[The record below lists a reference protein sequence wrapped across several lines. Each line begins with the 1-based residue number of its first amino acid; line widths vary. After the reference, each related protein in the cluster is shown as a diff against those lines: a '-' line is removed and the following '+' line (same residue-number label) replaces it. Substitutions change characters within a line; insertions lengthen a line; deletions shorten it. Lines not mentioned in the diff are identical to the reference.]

1 MRPTRLAGTLLL
13 TAALCLAEE
22 ATVLQLRSAVGDTI
36 SRAERDSF
44 HLFPNTA
51 SFRHAVMLQLP
62 GSLHFAKIAQADGDS
77 LLQVYYRI
85 MPGQLERIR
94 FLIDYRDFMAEQQKV
109 DSTIAPSLKAFWR
122 EIEAHPLRDISGPN
136 VISGPDESP
145 PHPSLLSENR
155 YHMTVLG
162 ATAGSALGGCVGS
175 WAGIK
180 VTGEAAATNCLE
192 QNIRVPV
199 YSVSHPVFWT
209 TACCLTALGT
219 TGGYVAGDRLDRTR
233 PATLPLPDE
242 DKEWRTSCA
251 IGAAI
256 PALAAGAGF
265 FLLAGPLHYGRTDLL
280 GDMPDDRSALTILP
294 MALTGVCIA
303 VEITTIGY
311 YIGRIIDRQNAEK
324 VEKKRRE
331 SGR

>member
-1 MRPTRLAGTLLL
+1 MKLAIALIL
-13 TAALCLAEE
+13 AASFCLAEE

-51 SFRHAVMLQLP
+51 SFRHAVMQELP
-62 GSLHFAKIAQADGDS
+62 GSLYYAKVAQADGDS

-94 FLIDYRDFMAEQQKV
+94 FLIDYRDFVAEQQKV
-109 DSTIAPSLKAFWR
+109 DSTVAPSLKAFWQ

-136 VISGPDESP
+136 AASGPEESP
-145 PHPSLLSENR
+145 STPSLLSEDR
-155 YHMTVLG
+155 FHMTVLG
-162 ATAGSALGGCVGS
+162 ATAGSALGGCIGS

-180 VTGEAAATNCLE
+180 VVDQTSATNCLQ
-192 QNIRVPV
+192 QNITVPV
-199 YSVSHPVFWT
+199 YSVNHPVFWT
-209 TACCLTALGT
+209 TACCLGALGT
-219 TGGYVAGDRLDRTR
+219 TGGYVAGDRLDRKR

-242 DKEWRTSCA
+242 GKEWRTSCA

-265 FLLAGPLHYGRTDLL
+265 FLLAGPLHYGRTEFL
-280 GDMPDDRSALTILP
+280 GDIPNDRSALTVLP
-294 MALTGVCIA
+294 MALTGICVA
-303 VEITTIGY
+303 VEVTTLGY
-311 YIGRIIDRQNAEK
+311 YIGRLIDRQNAEK
-324 VEKKRRE
+324 IEKKRRE
-331 SGR
+331 SSD